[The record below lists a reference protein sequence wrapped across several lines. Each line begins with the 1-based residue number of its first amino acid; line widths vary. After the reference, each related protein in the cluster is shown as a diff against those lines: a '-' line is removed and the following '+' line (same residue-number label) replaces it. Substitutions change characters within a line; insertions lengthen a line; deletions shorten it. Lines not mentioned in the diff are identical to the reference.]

1 MKLYR
6 VTVEHT
12 FYMVS
17 DDEELDMLDAEYCA
31 REAVKEDIELD
42 LIAETEVTSL
52 DEVPKNFHDSCPYGE
67 GGNERTIKEW
77 LVG

>member
-12 FYMVS
+12 FYMVA
-17 DDEELDMLDAEYCA
+17 DEMNYLDAESAA
-31 REAVKEDIELD
+31 REAVREDVDLD
-42 LIAETEVTSL
+42 LITETEVTSL
-52 DEVPKNFHDSCPYGE
+52 DEVPKEYQDCCPYGE
-67 GGNERTIKEW
+67 GGNARTVKEW